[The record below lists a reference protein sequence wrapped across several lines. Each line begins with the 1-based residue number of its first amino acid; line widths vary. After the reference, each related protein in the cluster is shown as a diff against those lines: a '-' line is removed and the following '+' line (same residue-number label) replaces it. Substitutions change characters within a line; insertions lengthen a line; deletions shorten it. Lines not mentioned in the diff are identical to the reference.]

1 MERAKMNKK
10 LYIGNLSYDATEDE
24 IRELF
29 ASAGTV
35 VSVSLMTDRETGR
48 PKGFGFVEMETAEG
62 AQQAVQT
69 INGKML
75 HGREIKVDEARPPR
89 ERGSRD
95 SFGGGRRGGGGGSGG
110 GAGGFG
116 SGSRE
121 KGHGTPRR
129 TRY

>member
-1 MERAKMNKK
+1 MNKK

-29 ASAGTV
+29 TSAGPV
-35 VSVSLMTDRETGR
+35 ASVSLMIDRETGR

-69 INGKML
+69 LNGKML

-95 SFGGGRRGGGGGSGG
+95 SFGGRRGGGGGDRGDRGSGF
-110 GAGGFG
+110 GAGG
-116 SGSRE
+116 RE